1 MENTR
6 YAHKKDVKLPF
17 KFINNHTE
25 SKAQLYGSEVTNN
38 KQRANPNVKIGYN
51 IAMSEN
57 YNHTQNKTN
66 LFRDSLYIQSRP
78 VQVRGNNY
86 VGLKV
91 VRPPPEVGPRRWT
104 FNTSVDSSMKATF
117 SSYLLPRD
125 RTLKQFTP
133 V

>member
-6 YAHKKDVKLPF
+6 YAHKKDVRLPF
-17 KFINNHTE
+17 KFEDNHTK
-25 SKAQLYGSEVTNN
+25 SKVQLYGSEVTNN

-57 YNHTQNKTN
+57 FNRTQNKTN
-66 LFRDSLYIQSRP
+66 LYRDPLYIQSRP
-78 VQVRGNNY
+78 IGVRGNNY

-91 VRPPPEVGPRRWT
+91 VRPPPEVGSMRWT
-104 FNTSVDSSMKATF
+104 FNTDVNSSMKKPF
-117 SSYLLPRD
+117 SEYPLPRD
-125 RTLKQFTP
+125 RTPRMFTP